1 MRLLF
6 YIFVI
11 FICLIEIEARWDM
24 AKSPTLVRHLK
35 REKIKIERAA
45 KRKLRRQQRM
55 ERDERRRKRMLK
67 RAVSR
72 GDFTQRN
79 SSRSH
84 RRNHRRKMRGWVSS
98 PFQFHVTFTI
108 RRQFF
113 HCNLKFHFFV
123 FFCKYCTEIM
133 LKYKKSKTNLFCVIL
148 WL

>member
-11 FICLIEIEARWDM
+11 FVCLIEIEARWDM

-45 KRKLRRQQRM
+45 KRKLRRQKRM

-72 GDFTQRN
+72 GDFTQR
-79 SSRSH
+79 RSH
-84 RRNHRRKMRGWVSS
+84 RRNNRRKMRG
-98 PFQFHVTFTI
+98 
-108 RRQFF
+108 
-113 HCNLKFHFFV
+113 
-123 FFCKYCTEIM
+123 
-133 LKYKKSKTNLFCVIL
+133 
-148 WL
+148 

>member
-11 FICLIEIEARWDM
+11 FLCLIEIEARWDM

-72 GDFTQRN
+72 GDFTQRK

-84 RRNHRRKMRGWVSS
+84 RRIHRHKMRG
-98 PFQFHVTFTI
+98 
-108 RRQFF
+108 
-113 HCNLKFHFFV
+113 
-123 FFCKYCTEIM
+123 
-133 LKYKKSKTNLFCVIL
+133 
-148 WL
+148 